1 MKKQLFLLI
10 VAGFISMNY
19 AFAQL
24 STRENA
30 ETTEKLGARPVKG
43 DMAAT
48 FCMPIVKNQ
57 NASLYDGNF
66 LQSGDILTFKKYTSD
81 NTAFRAGLRLF
92 QDDQHSNG
100 DIDANSGSLLSSKK
114 LKSSQREYDLVPG
127 IEKHFSKSNI
137 FDVYTGA
144 DLFLGLGRNVS
155 VNNLEYKSGDYNDQT
170 AVVNTTV
177 FGLGGVIGVNIFI
190 AHLPISIGLEYGWNA
205 KWTFGGKTKV
215 KEKTQVGNTS
225 SSTTTYTQD
234 SDPFGNPDA
243 EIYSSLS
250 KSQFNMNTNQNVRFV
265 LNIYFRR

>member
-1 MKKQLFLLI
+1 MKKQLFLLL

-43 DMAAT
+43 DMALT
-48 FCMPIVKNQ
+48 FCVPIVKNQ
-57 NASLYDGNF
+57 NASLYDGNL
-66 LQSGDILTFKKYTSD
+66 LQSGGILTFKKYNSD
-81 NTAFRAGLRLF
+81 NTAMRLGLKLY
-92 QDDQHSNG
+92 QDSKNSNG

-114 LKSSQREYDLVPG
+114 LKSSQREYDIVPG
-127 IEKHFSKSNI
+127 IERHYSKSNI

-155 VNNLEYKSGDYNDQT
+155 INNLDYKSGDYNYST

-177 FGLGGVIGVNIFI
+177 VGFGGVVGVNVFI
-190 AHLPISIGLEYGWNA
+190 AHLPISIGIEYGWNA

-215 KEKTQVGNTS
+215 KEKTQFGS
-225 SSTTTYTQD
+225 SSTSTKTYTQD